1 MAMFH
6 LSTNPIKRSAGRS
19 ATASAAYRA
28 GCKIEDNRTG
38 LKHDYSKKQGIVKTD
53 CFIFSNGQKLNI
65 DRAELWNAAEKAE
78 KRKDGRTAREVII
91 NLPHEL
97 SEEQR
102 QSLVEDFTKD
112 ISKKYK
118 VAIDYAIH
126 LPDKHGDQRNHHA
139 HILMTTRAATLENN
153 TLVLGDKTNIELSNT
168 KLAKLNLPKTQEQ
181 IVNLRRHWAT
191 TTNKHLENAGI
202 DRRIDH
208 RSYEEQGSY
217 YLPTVKL
224 GWEASALERRGIST
238 AKGDINR
245 QVANDNLESYI
256 INTELESLKE
266 QLAKQQEEEKERTIQ
281 TTKPPSPLIPEPKPK
296 PKRVEA
302 KDIDL
307 DKHTQESFEALHQY
321 HNQIVDG
328 ISEGQSPFGLNM
340 IGKKF
345 LEYIDYIGMEAGSQ
359 LYDRGLD
366 NKKLENIDEVI
377 STSKTL
383 LANVDSMSE
392 TAGFKNK
399 DFIKLYEKAITSLDK
414 VEVEFER
421 VSARR
426 SKPTQSLQPTTPQN
440 TPRPR

>member
-1 MAMFH
+1 MFH

-65 DRAELWNAAEKAE
+65 DRSELWNAAEKAE

-153 TLVLGDKTNIELSNT
+153 TLLLGDKTNIELSNT
-168 KLAKLNLPKTQEQ
+168 KLAKLEQPKTQEQ
-181 IVNLRRHWAT
+181 IANLRRHWAT
-191 TTNKHLENAGI
+191 TANKHLENAGI
-202 DRRIDH
+202 DKRIDH
-208 RSYEEQGSY
+208 RSYEEQKV
-217 YLPTVKL
+217 LAIPTIKL
-224 GWEASALERRGIST
+224 GWEASALERKGIET

-245 QVANDNLESYI
+245 AIKSDNEKIKILENGLYLDRGRLQAQQKI
-256 INTELESLKE
+256 DDMKMDR
-266 QLAKQQEEEKERTIQ
+266 QQEEEQEQSKNEQKREDKKELDR
-281 TTKPPSPLIPEPKPK
+281 PEPPQLSIAERRKLWQQQQA
-296 PKRVEA
+296 E
-302 KDIDL
+302 KDAP
-307 DKHTQESFEALHQY
+307 T
-321 HNQIVDG
+321 
-328 ISEGQSPFGLNM
+328 SELKN
-340 IGKKF
+340 
-345 LEYIDYIGMEAGSQ
+345 
-359 LYDRGLD
+359 
-366 NKKLENIDEVI
+366 
-377 STSKTL
+377 TL
-383 LANVDSMSE
+383 R
-392 TAGFKNK
+392 
-399 DFIKLYEKAITSLDK
+399 IK
-414 VEVEFER
+414 
-421 VSARR
+421 
-426 SKPTQSLQPTTPQN
+426 TTPESEIVQEVKTDP
-440 TPRPR
+440 TPSFNRGFRP

>member
-224 GWEASALERRGIST
+224 GWEASALERKGIST

-345 LEYIDYIGMEAGSQ
+345 LEYIDYIGIEAGSQ

-426 SKPTQSLQPTTPQN
+426 STPTQSLQPATPQN
-440 TPRPR
+440 TPRLR

>member
-65 DRAELWNAAEKAE
+65 DRSELWNAAEKAE

-91 NLPHEL
+91 NLPYEL
-97 SEEQR
+97 NEEQR

-126 LPDKHGDQRNHHA
+126 LPDKHGDRRNHHA

-181 IVNLRRHWAT
+181 IVNLRRHWAN

-224 GWEASALERRGIST
+224 GWEASALERKGIST

-266 QLAKQQEEEKERTIQ
+266 QLAKQQEEKERTIQ
-281 TTKPPSPLIPEPKPK
+281 TTKPPSPLILEPKLK
-296 PKRVEA
+296 PKKVEA

-307 DKHTQESFEALHQY
+307 DKHTQESFERLHQY

-345 LEYIDYIGMEAGSQ
+345 LEYIDYIGIEAGSQ

-366 NKKLENIDEVI
+366 NKRLENIDEVI

-426 SKPTQSLQPTTPQN
+426 STPTQSLQPTTPQN

>member
-1 MAMFH
+1 MFH
-6 LSTNPIKRSAGRS
+6 LSTKPIKRSEGRS

-65 DRAELWNAAEKAE
+65 DRSELWNAAEKAE

-91 NLPHEL
+91 NLPYEL
-97 SEEQR
+97 NEEQR

-126 LPDKHGDQRNHHA
+126 LPDKHGDRRNHHA

-181 IVNLRRHWAT
+181 IVNLRRHWAN

-224 GWEASALERRGIST
+224 GWEASALERKGIST

-281 TTKPPSPLIPEPKPK
+281 TTKPPSLLIPEPKPK

-302 KDIDL
+302 KEIDL
-307 DKHTQESFEALHQY
+307 DRYTQESFERLHQY

-328 ISEGQSPFGLNM
+328 ISEGQSPFGLNL

-366 NKKLENIDEVI
+366 NNKLENIDEVI

-426 SKPTQSLQPTTPQN
+426 STPTQSLQPTTPQN
-440 TPRPR
+440 TPRLR

>member
-1 MAMFH
+1 MFH

-28 GCKIEDNRTG
+28 GCKIEDSRTG

-181 IVNLRRHWAT
+181 IVNLRRHWAN

-224 GWEASALERRGIST
+224 GWEASALERKGIST

-245 QVANDNLESYI
+245 QVANNNLESYI

-266 QLAKQQEEEKERTIQ
+266 QLAKQQEEKERTIQ
-281 TTKPPSPLIPEPKPK
+281 TTKPPSPLIPEPKLK

-302 KDIDL
+302 KEIDL
-307 DKHTQESFEALHQY
+307 DRYTQESFERLHQY

-328 ISEGQSPFGLNM
+328 ISEGQSRFGLNI

-345 LEYIDYIGMEAGSQ
+345 LEYIDYIGTEAKSQ

-366 NKKLENIDEVI
+366 NKRLENIYEVI
-377 STSKTL
+377 STSKIL
-383 LANVDSMSE
+383 LENVDSMSE

-399 DFIKLYEKAITSLDK
+399 DFIKLYEEAITSLDR

-426 SKPTQSLQPTTPQN
+426 STPTQSLQPATPQN